1 MADDIASEAADAPN
15 DPTYIDYAEFG
26 RRFFTAAVTHE
37 RVLEGVRTMTGR
49 PIEVGPLSVGPMGL
63 AKVRAHGA
71 IGEPTLEPR
80 DADEITFALTIPVD
94 LKLTIQTGI
103 DTYRFAADVRVNLV
117 LTARAAE
124 PLVIVIDVPAPSSRD
139 IDVDVQADG
148 LRATVVQTLAS
159 VDTEVKRAVARFVRR
174 ELASPALHKATRIDV
189 ARALERYGAS
199 GEAVTT
205 SRPAPVP
212 RSRRRP

>member
-1 MADDIASEAADAPN
+1 MTEPAEQSAE
-15 DPTYIDYAEFG
+15 PTYIDYAEFG
-26 RRFFTAAVTHE
+26 RRFFTAAVTRD

-63 AKVRAHGA
+63 AKVRARGTV
-71 IGEPTLEPR
+71 GEPTLEPL
-80 DADEITFALTIPVD
+80 AAEEISFALTIPVV

-103 DTYRFAADVRVNLV
+103 DTYRFDADVRVNLV
-117 LTARAAE
+117 LTARPPT

-159 VDTEVKRAVARFVRR
+159 VDTEIRRAVAKFVRR
-174 ELASPALHKATRIDV
+174 ELAKPALQKATRIDV
-189 ARALERYGAS
+189 ARALEHLA
-199 GEAVTT
+199 T
-205 SRPAPVP
+205 P
-212 RSRRRP
+212 R